1 MMSDTVSVEVTDADY
16 KALKSAV
23 SAIKS
28 MVSTFGG
35 TDSELFEELVTLKA
49 LKKRIKAAQAA
60 AN

>member
-35 TDSELFEELVTLKA
+35 TDSELFDELVALKA
-49 LKKRIKAAQAA
+49 LKKRIKVAQAA